1 MTVVVVLSSQQ
12 MMVHLVSATVPAPT
26 LAAQSGDTVD
36 PVLTIVHAQDARIS
50 DPLTNSRVRQPKD
63 FVKNAIKVFLFDLNL
78 DHDVG
83 FDLAGI
89 HLDSKD
95 SLKLCDVS
103 RCYNKNIKAPA
114 AFALGFLHLIVL
126 I

>member
-50 DPLTNSRVRQPKD
+50 DPLINSRVRQPTD
-63 FVKNAIKVFLFDLNL
+63 FCQKCNKSVF
-78 DHDVG
+78 V
-83 FDLAGI
+83 
-89 HLDSKD
+89 
-95 SLKLCDVS
+95 
-103 RCYNKNIKAPA
+103 
-114 AFALGFLHLIVL
+114 
-126 I
+126 

>member
-1 MTVVVVLSSQQ
+1 

-50 DPLTNSRVRQPKD
+50 DPLINSRVRQPTD

-78 DHDVG
+78 DNDRG

-89 HLDSKD
+89 HFDSKD
-95 SLKLCDVS
+95 GLKLCDIS
-103 RCYNKNIKAPA
+103 KCYNKNNLQNGLANKTQWYQ
-114 AFALGFLHLIVL
+114 
-126 I
+126 